1 MHRTFYFLEKIYAV
15 IALFFMT
22 GSLIA
27 IMSPNE
33 LAVGVDETGS
43 PHYRMLG
50 LAIGGMTILL
60 LAMRPRALLR
70 YWIVFIP
77 VLVAVASISWSV
89 SPGVAFRRC
98 GSLVI
103 TTIFAIWLSE
113 RFSTRTIMN
122 LLLGTMALVCISS
135 YVSIF
140 AFPNFGIHNPT
151 NTINPSH
158 FGAWRG
164 MLGHKNDFGRML
176 ALASNIFLI
185 AFLIRQKWRWVYL
198 VGWLSVIVLIA
209 GSRSGQAVVL
219 AILPALGLIML
230 LWLRGMQLQLRSL
243 VLIITLPIGL
253 FLSLI
258 SNVIVTEVLNML
270 GKDPTLT
277 GRSDIWSAALS
288 SLESNIFLGGGYGTG
303 WEVVAAGVFMRM
315 GGTMT
320 HAHNGYLDLILDI
333 GIFGLSITLAFYAIL
348 IFKLRQIL
356 LSPQQTE
363 AVPLGIVVLIFIISG
378 NWVASF
384 LLQYNSIYW
393 VLPIILYVKLTQG
406 EIAASQQAFPFP
418 VSIPLRSDKYGP
430 AAS

>member
-1 MHRTFYFLEKIYAV
+1 MNSIFRFIEKIYAV

-33 LAVGVDETGS
+33 VAVGADATGS

-50 LAIGGMTILL
+50 LAIGGVAFLL
-60 LAMRPRALLR
+60 LAMRPKALLR

-89 SPGVAFRRC
+89 SPGIAFRRC
-98 GSLVI
+98 GSLII
-103 TTIFAIWLSE
+103 TTVFAIWLSE

-122 LLLGTMALVCISS
+122 LLLGTMAVVCISS

-140 AFPNFGIHNPT
+140 AFPSFGIHNPV

-185 AFLIRQKWRWVYL
+185 AFLIRQKWRWYYL
-198 VGWLSVIVLIA
+198 VGWLSAIALIA
-209 GSRSGQAVVL
+209 GSHSGQAVVL
-219 AILPALGLIML
+219 AILPAIGLIML
-230 LWLRGMQLQLRSL
+230 LWLRGMPLQLRSL
-243 VLIITLPIGL
+243 VIIVTLPIGF

-258 SNVIVTEVLNML
+258 SNIIVTEVLNIL

-277 GRSDIWSAALS
+277 GRSDIWNAALS
-288 SLESNIFLGGGYGTG
+288 SLGNNIFLGGGYGTG
-303 WEVVAAGVFMRM
+303 WEMVAAGVFMRM

-320 HAHNGYLDLILDI
+320 HAHNGYLDLTLDVGIL
-333 GIFGLSITLAFYAIL
+333 GLSITLAFYSIL
-348 IFKLRQIL
+348 IVKLRQNL

-363 AVPLGIVVLIFIISG
+363 AVALGLVVLVFIISG

-393 VLPIILYVKLTQG
+393 VLPVALYVKLTQS
-406 EIAASQQAFPFP
+406 EAAASQQVLP
-418 VSIPLRSDKYGP
+418 VQVRIPLNSGKYGP
-430 AAS
+430 MTS

>member
-1 MHRTFYFLEKIYAV
+1 MNSIFRLVEKIYAV
-15 IALFFMT
+15 TALFFMT

-27 IMSPNE
+27 IMSPDE
-33 LAVGVDETGS
+33 LAVGVDGAGS

-50 LAIGGMTILL
+50 LAIGGVAFLL
-60 LAMRPRALLR
+60 LAMRPKALLR

-98 GSLVI
+98 GSLII
-103 TTIFAIWLSE
+103 TTVFAIWLGE
-113 RFSTRTIMN
+113 RFTTRTIMN
-122 LLLGTMALVCISS
+122 LLLGAMALVCISS

-176 ALASNIFLI
+176 ALASTIFLV

-198 VGWLSVIVLIA
+198 TGWLSAIALIG
-209 GSRSGQAVVL
+209 GSHSGQAVVL
-219 AILPALGLIML
+219 AILPAIGLIML
-230 LWLRGMQLQLRSL
+230 LWLRGMPLQFRSL
-243 VLIITLPIGL
+243 VIIVTLPIGL
-253 FLSLI
+253 FVSLI
-258 SNVIVTEVLNML
+258 SNVIVTEVLNIL

-288 SLESNIFLGGGYGTG
+288 SLGNNIFLGGGYGTG
-303 WEVVAAGVFMRM
+303 WEMIAAGVFMRM

-320 HAHNGYLDLILDI
+320 HAHNGYLDLLLDV
-333 GIFGLSITLAFYAIL
+333 GVFGLSITLAFYAIL
-348 IFKLRQIL
+348 VFKLRRIL
-356 LSPQQTE
+356 LSPKQTE
-363 AVPLGIVVLIFIISG
+363 AVALGLVVLIFIISG

-393 VLPIILYVKLTQG
+393 VLPVLLYVKLTQI
-406 EIAASQQAFPFP
+406 ETAASQQVLP
-418 VSIPLRSDKYGP
+418 VQINIPLGSGKYGP
-430 AAS
+430 MTS